1 MNGLVNLSDIKL
13 EEGLKGK
20 ERLQAFLIQIKAP
33 YHYHDSEW
41 EVTNRFTGTAS
52 LESCL
57 VHYELT
63 TFKHPFSC
71 FGATRKCCCIS
82 PIKNRM

>member
-1 MNGLVNLSDIKL
+1 MGSLVNLSDITL

-20 ERLQAFLIQIKAP
+20 ERLQAFLVQIKDP
-33 YHYHDSEW
+33 YHYQDGEW

-57 VHYELT
+57 VDYT
-63 TFKHPFSC
+63 SKKY
-71 FGATRKCCCIS
+71 RK
-82 PIKNRM
+82 

>member
-33 YHYHDSEW
+33 YHYQDSEW
-41 EVTNRFTGTAS
+41 EVTNRFTGLRWRAAWFIMNSRLSNIHFPAS
-52 LESCL
+52 EPHANA
-57 VHYELT
+57 VV
-63 TFKHPFSC
+63 
-71 FGATRKCCCIS
+71 
-82 PIKNRM
+82 